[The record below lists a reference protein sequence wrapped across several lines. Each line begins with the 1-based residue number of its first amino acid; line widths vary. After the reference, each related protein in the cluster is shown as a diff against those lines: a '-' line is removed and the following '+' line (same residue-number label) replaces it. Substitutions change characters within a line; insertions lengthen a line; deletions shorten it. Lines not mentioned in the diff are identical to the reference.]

1 VSKLQP
7 STQPEKTEK
16 SEETKPAEPTTP
28 KKDRWA
34 FVHEVEKLPG
44 GEYVLD
50 CLQCGLCAGTC
61 PTRFAMDYS
70 PIQIMKMI
78 QMGMREEVL
87 SSSTIWVCSSC
98 YSCYSRCPRGVDITT
113 LMMSLRN
120 LAIKEKVAVKK
131 EVKPKFHKTFY
142 EVVKKYGRMHEPEI
156 LIKILKKSDLNELYR
171 NAKFGWRLWRKGRLQ
186 IRPTK
191 ISNHAEIL
199 AILEKTA
206 KEEAQ

>member
-1 VSKLQP
+1 MQP
-7 STQPEKTEK
+7 NTQLEKTNQK
-16 SEETKPAEPTTP
+16 VETTPAEPLVQQ
-28 KKDRWA
+28 KDRWA

-44 GEYVLD
+44 GENILD

-70 PIQIMKMI
+70 PIQIIKMI
-78 QMGMREEVL
+78 HLGMREEVL

-98 YSCYSRCPRGVDITT
+98 YSCYSRCPRAVDITT

-120 LAIKEKVAVKK
+120 LAMKEKIPVKK
-131 EVKPKFHKTFY
+131 EIKPKFHKTFY
-142 EVVKKYGRMHEPEI
+142 EIVRKYGRLHEPE
-156 LIKILKKSDLNELYR
+156 LLMKILKKSDLPNLY
-171 NAKFGWRLWRKGRLQ
+171 NNVKFGWSLLRKGRLKL
-186 IRPTK
+186 RPTK
-191 ISNHAEIL
+191 IGNHAELL